1 MYIPVNN
8 EEMIARLVCNKF
20 RQKLSEE
27 LVVSKTHPSLYPSST
42 SFLLPL
48 QKTRNHLPV
57 VDDDER
63 IAPMLKTIKHRY
75 LGEDFS
81 SVGENLQG
89 SISLAQID
97 SVSLCACAS
106 D

>member
-1 MYIPVNN
+1 MH
-8 EEMIARLVCNKF
+8 F
-20 RQKLSEE
+20 
-27 LVVSKTHPSLYPSST
+27 
-42 SFLLPL
+42 FFPL

-89 SISLAQID
+89 SISLAQVD
-97 SVSLCACAS
+97 SVSVHDCLCLCF
-106 D
+106 